1 MFEGFAQL
9 PLSRRIAILVVLAAA
24 IAGLAAVG
32 LWTQQPDM
40 QLLFANLAPD
50 DAGAI
55 VEKLKELKVPYEVGA
70 GGTTVLVPSAQV
82 YELRLQLAS
91 QGLPHGS
98 GIGYE
103 IFDRTNIGQSEFVQ
117 KLNYR
122 RAQQGELAR
131 TIAQM
136 PDVQRARVH
145 LAVPERRLFATQ
157 QERPRAAVVLSLKRD
172 NALSKT
178 QIQGIVHLVANSVE
192 GLKAEDVTVV
202 DGHGRLLSDTSGEGV
217 AHLSSTQLEYQRN
230 LEKDTETRITSMLE
244 RIVGAN
250 KAVVRVSSVLDF
262 RQVEHTEEKF
272 DPNGQVV
279 RSEQRNQERANG
291 TNGIAGGVPG
301 VASNVPEGES
311 PEPPQSSSQ
320 NSQTKAE
327 TLNYEISR
335 TVSRIVEPVGTIK
348 KLSVA
353 VLVDGTYEA
362 APPPADGQ
370 PAPKPKYTARSEE
383 EMRKIIDIVKKAMGF
398 SQERGDEV
406 QVENVAF
413 GFEGEEGPGTSVQA
427 ESKLTAWA
435 PYIRYGVG
443 GVMFLLVLLFVV
455 RPLVGMLTTAP
466 PPPGVTAGA
475 TAIGGSDALALGGA
489 GQFQALPGPQ
499 PAEIA
504 DLARS
509 NPQSAAMVV
518 KKWLRP
524 AT

>member
-1 MFEGFAQL
+1 MFEGFLQL
-9 PLSRRIAILVVLAAA
+9 PLSRRIAILVVLAGA
-24 IAGLAAVG
+24 IAGLVVVG

-70 GGTTVLVPSAQV
+70 GGTTVLVPSPQV

-136 PDVQRARVH
+136 PEVLRARVH

-157 QERPRAAVVLSLKRD
+157 QERPRAAVVLSLKRE
-172 NALSKT
+172 NALTKT
-178 QIQGIVHLVANSVE
+178 QVQGIVHLVANSVE

-202 DGHGRLLSDTSGEGV
+202 DGHGRLLSEASGEGV

-230 LEKDTETRITSMLE
+230 LEKDVENRITSMLE

-291 TNGIAGGVPG
+291 VNGIAGGVPG

-311 PEPPQSSSQ
+311 PEPPQTSSQ
-320 NSQTKAE
+320 NSQTKNE

-348 KLSVA
+348 KMSVA

-362 APPPADGQ
+362 APAPAEGQ
-370 PAPKPKYTARSEE
+370 PAPKPKYSPRTEE
-383 EMRKIIDIVKKAMGF
+383 EMKKIADIVKKAMGF

-406 QVENVAF
+406 QVENISF
-413 GFEGEEGPGTSVQA
+413 GFEGEEGPGTTAQA
-427 ESKLTAWA
+427 ENKLTVWA
-435 PYIRYGVG
+435 PYVRYGVG
-443 GVMFLLVLLFVV
+443 AVMFLLVLLFVV
-455 RPLVGMLTTAP
+455 RPLVGMLTTPPAAAP
-466 PPPGVTAGA
+466 QTFGGA
-475 TAIGGSDALALGGA
+475 TLASPEGLALGGA
-489 GQFQALPGPQ
+489 PLQALSGPQ
-499 PAEIA
+499 TAEIA
-504 DLARS
+504 DLARN

-518 KKWLRP
+518 KKWLKP
-524 AT
+524 TV

>member
-1 MFEGFAQL
+1 MFEGFLQL
-9 PLSRRIAILVVLAAA
+9 PLSRRLAILVALAAA
-24 IAGLAAVG
+24 VAGLVVVG

-40 QLLFANLAPD
+40 QLLFANLATD

-55 VEKLKELKVPYEVGA
+55 VEKLREMKIPYEVGV
-70 GGTTVLVPSAQV
+70 GGTSVLVPSAQV

-136 PDVQRARVH
+136 PEVQRARVH

-157 QERPRAAVVLSLKRD
+157 QERPRAAVVLSMKRD
-172 NALSKT
+172 NALTKT
-178 QIQGIVHLVANSVE
+178 QVQGIVHLVANSVE

-202 DGHGRLLSDTSGEGV
+202 DGHGRLLSEASGEGV

-230 LEKDTETRITSMLE
+230 LEKDVETRITSMLE

-250 KAVVRVSSVLDF
+250 KAVVRISSVLDF

-279 RSEQRNQERANG
+279 RSEQRNQERATG
-291 TNGIAGGVPG
+291 VNGIAGGVPG

-311 PEPPQSSSQ
+311 PEPPQTSSQ
-320 NSQTKAE
+320 NNQTKNE

-362 APPPADGQ
+362 APAGEGQ
-370 PAPKPKYTARSEE
+370 PAPKPTYTPRTEE
-383 EMRKIIDIVKKAMGF
+383 EMRKIADIVKKAMGF

-413 GFEGEEGPGTSVQA
+413 GFEGEEGPGASAQA
-427 ESKLTAWA
+427 DSKLTVWA
-435 PYIRYGVG
+435 PYVRYGVG
-443 GVMFLLVLLFVV
+443 AVMFLLVLLLVV
-455 RPLVGMLTTAP
+455 RPLVGMLTSP
-466 PPPGVTAGA
+466 PVHTPQDIGA
-475 TAIGGSDALALGGA
+475 AAFASPEGLALGG
-489 GQFQALPGPQ
+489 GPGVQALPGPQ
-499 PAEIA
+499 PSVIA

-509 NPQSAAMVV
+509 NPQSAALVI
-518 KKWLRP
+518 KKWMKP
-524 AT
+524 TV